1 MILTINRLT
10 NCTTRSMMDVVRL
23 AEELRSEQDCAMA
36 FERDKKLLEAQ
47 VSGPCHIV
55 GVASNC
61 VLPIGEGR
69 LKQT

>member
-1 MILTINRLT
+1 
-10 NCTTRSMMDVVRL
+10 MDVVRL

-55 GVASNC
+55 CVAPNC
-61 VLPIGEGR
+61 VVPIGEGC

>member
-10 NCTTRSMMDVVRL
+10 NCTTRAMVDVVRL

-47 VSGPCHIV
+47 VTLSYCR
-55 GVASNC
+55 C
-61 VLPIGEGR
+61 CF
-69 LKQT
+69 

>member
-1 MILTINRLT
+1 MV
-10 NCTTRSMMDVVRL
+10 DVVRL

-47 VSGPCHIV
+47 VSGPRHIV
-55 GVASNC
+55 GVVPIC

>member
-1 MILTINRLT
+1 MILIINRLT
-10 NCTTRSMMDVVRL
+10 NCTTRSMVDVVRL

-47 VSGPCHIV
+47 VSGPSHIV
-55 GVASNC
+55 GVAIC
-61 VLPIGEGR
+61 VVPIGEGR